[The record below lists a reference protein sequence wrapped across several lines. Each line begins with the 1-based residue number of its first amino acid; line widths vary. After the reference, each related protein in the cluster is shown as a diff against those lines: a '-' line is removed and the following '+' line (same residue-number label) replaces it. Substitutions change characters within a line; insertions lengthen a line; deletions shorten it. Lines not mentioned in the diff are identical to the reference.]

1 MKESLRS
8 KDERG
13 NHTATSTETN
23 PSKGRVVFMVDRA
36 SRNVLIRLSR
46 NMPSDEDKLS
56 LLALY

>member
-1 MKESLRS
+1 MKESLQS

-23 PSKGRVVFMVDRA
+23 LYKGRVVFMVDRA
-36 SRNVLIRLSR
+36 SRNVLSRLSR